1 MSSSQQYPDA
11 YWVRP
16 DELMAGIHPEGNYGT
31 DTRRVIRGLLGL
43 GITRFVDLTEEGELE
58 GYARLVQ
65 DESRQL
71 SLHAT
76 HSRFAIPDMKAPDI
90 ERMEDILKTIRAYI
104 KEGHVVYV
112 HCFAGLGRTGTV
124 VGCYL
129 IDNGVLRENIFDEIA
144 SLRGRPDA
152 PHESPIT
159 DAQRQMVLDWRR

>member
-1 MSSSQQYPDA
+1 
-11 YWVRP
+11 
-16 DELMAGIHPEGNYGT
+16 MAGIHPEADYRT

-58 GYARLVQ
+58 GYDKLVR
-65 DESRQL
+65 DDSRQMA
-71 SLHAT
+71 LHAT
-76 HSRFAIPDMKAPDI
+76 HTRFAIPDMKTPDI
-90 ERMEDILKTIRAYI
+90 GQMEDILKTIRSFI

-144 SLRGRPDA
+144 GLRGRPDA
-152 PHESPIT
+152 PNESPIT
-159 DAQRQMVLDWRR
+159 DAQRQMVLDWRS